1 MPRLSFWI
9 VITLALTLAVGLLAP
24 HQLGVTLYKI
34 SLVSLAAVLGYWID
48 RSVFPY
54 ARPHYPL
61 MIPQAEKDEPS
72 PYVHPHHTPEGCQYD
87 EVATLRRA
95 ILMAAVIIAIALGA

>member
-9 VITLALTLAVGLLAP
+9 VITLALTVAVGLLAP
-24 HQLGVTLYKI
+24 HQLGVTLYKFSLI
-34 SLVSLAAVLGYWID
+34 SLGAVLGYWID

-54 ARPHYPL
+54 ARPHH
-61 MIPQAEKDEPS
+61 A
-72 PYVHPHHTPEGCQYD
+72 PEGCQYD